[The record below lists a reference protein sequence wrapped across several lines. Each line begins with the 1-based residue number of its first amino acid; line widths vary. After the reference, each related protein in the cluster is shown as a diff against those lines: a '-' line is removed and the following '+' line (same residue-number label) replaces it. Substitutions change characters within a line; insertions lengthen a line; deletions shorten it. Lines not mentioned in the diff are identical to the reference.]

1 MLLDARQDR
10 PPTLALHEPRP
21 AVGGRFANWLASVP
35 AWHTPGRM
43 RAALAAAA
51 CLGLVAFL
59 LAAGNRLTS
68 GPWFLYPPEVS
79 LLPPFGRAAWQHA
92 FVLHQQSPLYALCGG
107 YDVGGM
113 ESITIFQFLYWWEWS
128 RIASVVLLA
137 ASLFAAW
144 LLFLSGAAK
153 SERGLKP
160 LPALGLL
167 SAGVAYV
174 VLRYFADHA
183 GLFATINIG
192 QQRHALDITF
202 ASVALAMLIVAA
214 MSPVRLEVGSITP
227 RVTWGA
233 VIALDI
239 AFGALLEAMDAGPLW
254 TTFPGYTD
262 GLLPNADR
270 LFAFHPIWRNLTENG
285 YLIQACHRVLSMG
298 LWAAALIAVVAA
310 IRRGLPSTRA
320 LVLFGLLTLEGALGV
335 AALQPGQPVV
345 LSIVHQLC
353 AIAVLTAALAPRGRA
368 APRSASAAAA

>member
-1 MLLDARQDR
+1 MLLDVRQDQA
-10 PPTLALHEPRP
+10 PTLALHEPRP
-21 AVGGRFANWLASVP
+21 VAGERFGNPLASVLG
-35 AWHTPGRM
+35 WHTPARM
-43 RAALAAAA
+43 RAALATAAA
-51 CLGLVAFL
+51 FGLVAFL

-113 ESITIFQFLYWWEWS
+113 ESITIFKFLYWWEWS

-144 LLFLSGAAK
+144 LLFLFGAAK
-153 SERGLKP
+153 SERRLDP
-160 LPALGLL
+160 WPALGLL

-174 VLRYFADHA
+174 VLRYFADRA
-183 GLFATINIG
+183 GLFAIINIG

-202 ASVALAMLIVAA
+202 ASVALAMLIVPAI
-214 MSPVRLEVGSITP
+214 SPARLEVGSIIP

-239 AFGALLEAMDAGPLW
+239 AFGALFEAMDAGALW

-298 LWAAALIAVVAA
+298 LWAAALIAVLAA
-310 IRRGLPSTRA
+310 ISRGRPSTRA

-345 LSIVHQLC
+345 LSIAHQLC

-368 APRSASAAAA
+368 APRSASAVAA